1 MRNKFN
7 TKQIKYFNPL
17 NDYFIRYL
25 FTDKGSSETILLDF
39 INSIMI
45 NANMKTFRSVEILTP
60 FNLKKNKNLK
70 ETIVDV
76 KCITQNG
83 SVVII
88 EIQLQGNS
96 RFPERILY
104 YWAANYSKLLKHGE
118 RYDELTPVIS
128 INLLNFNLDKTKNI
142 HSCYMLYEMNNK
154 KLLTAHLQIHII
166 ELKKFKKNALSKDLN
181 YWLKIFTSKNLEASM
196 SEIVKEKPIM
206 EEVQK
211 KYNNFVKSRLMMMEY
226 EKKEAYLYGNQ
237 IMLDEERR
245 LGREEGMKEG
255 IKEGIEKGIEQGIE
269 KGIEQGIEKG
279 IKETQISMAKNM
291 KNDKVDLSTISKYT
305 GLSIEEIEKL

>member
-1 MRNKFN
+1 MEKKVN

-25 FTDKGSSETILLDF
+25 FTDKGRSESILLDF

-60 FNLKKNKNLK
+60 FNLKKNRNLK
-70 ETIVDV
+70 ETIAPKVGRRLDV

-154 KLLTAHLQIHII
+154 KLLTDHLQIHII
-166 ELKKFKKNALSKDLN
+166 ELKKFKKNVLSKDLN

-245 LGREEGMKEG
+245 LGREEGIKEGMEQGIEKGKEEG
-255 IKEGIEKGIEQGIE
+255 IKEGI
-269 KGIEQGIEKG
+269 
-279 IKETQISMAKNM
+279 KETQIFMAKNM

>member
-1 MRNKFN
+1 MEKKSNIK
-7 TKQIKYFNPL
+7 KIKYFNPL

-25 FTDKGSSETILLDF
+25 FTDKGSSESILLDF

-60 FNLKKNKNLK
+60 FNLKKNRNLK

-154 KLLTAHLQIHII
+154 KLLTDHLQIHII
-166 ELKKFKKNALSKDLN
+166 ELKKFKKNILTKDLN
-181 YWLKIFTSKNLEASM
+181 CWLKMFTSKNLEASM

-211 KYNNFVKSRLMMMEY
+211 KYNNFVKSKLMMMEY

-245 LGREEGMKEG
+245 LGMEEGIKKGKEEG
-255 IKEGIEKGIEQGIE
+255 IKEN
-269 KGIEQGIEKG
+269 
-279 IKETQISMAKNM
+279 QILTAKNM
-291 KNDKVDLSTISKYT
+291 KKENIDINIINKIT
-305 GLSIEEIEKL
+305 GLSIKEIEEL

>member
-1 MRNKFN
+1 MEKKLN

-60 FNLKKNKNLK
+60 FNLKKNRNLK

-154 KLLTAHLQIHII
+154 KLLTDHLQIHII
-166 ELKKFKKNALSKDLN
+166 ELKKFRKNVLSKDLN

-211 KYNNFVKSRLMMMEY
+211 KYNNFVKSKLMMMEY

-245 LGREEGMKEG
+245 LGKEEG
-255 IKEGIEKGIEQGIE
+255 IKEGMEKGKEE
-269 KGIEQGIEKG
+269 G
-279 IKETQISMAKNM
+279 IKENQILTAKNM
-291 KNDKVDLSTISKYT
+291 KNKNMDINLISELT
-305 GLSIEEIEKL
+305 GLSIEEVEKL

>member
-1 MRNKFN
+1 MRNNLN
-7 TKQIKYFNPL
+7 TKKYFNPL
-17 NDYFIRYL
+17 NDYFVRYL
-25 FTDKGSSETILLDF
+25 FTDKGSSESILLDF
-39 INSIMI
+39 INSIML

-154 KLLTAHLQIHII
+154 KLLTDHLQIHII
-166 ELKKFKKNALSKDLN
+166 ELKKFKKNILSKDLN
-181 YWLKIFTSKNLEASM
+181 CWLKIFTSKNLEASM

-211 KYNNFVKSRLMMMEY
+211 KYNNFVKSKLMMMEY

-245 LGREEGMKEG
+245 LGKEEG
-255 IKEGIEKGIEQGIE
+255 IKEGIEQGIE
-269 KGIEQGIEKG
+269 KGIEQGIEQGEKNKAINIAKSLKKSG
-279 IKETQISMAKNM
+279 LDNKFISDN
-291 KNDKVDLSTISKYT
+291 T
-305 GLSIEEIEKL
+305 GLSLEEVEKL

>member
-1 MRNKFN
+1 MKNELI

-25 FTDKGSSETILLDF
+25 FTDKGSSESILLDF

-60 FNLKKNKNLK
+60 FNLKKNRNLK

-154 KLLTAHLQIHII
+154 KLLTDHLQIHII
-166 ELKKFKKNALSKDLN
+166 ELKKFRKNVLSKDLN

-237 IMLDEERR
+237 IMLDEERK
-245 LGREEGMKEG
+245 LGKEEG
-255 IKEGIEKGIEQGIE
+255 IKEGI
-269 KGIEQGIEKG
+269 
-279 IKETQISMAKNM
+279 KENQILTARNM
-291 KNDKVDLSTISKYT
+291 KKENIDISVISKVT
-305 GLSIEEIEKL
+305 GLSIEEVEKL

>member
-1 MRNKFN
+1 MKNKFN

-154 KLLTAHLQIHII
+154 KLLTDHLQIHII

-237 IMLDEERR
+237 IMLDEERK
-245 LGREEGMKEG
+245 LGKEEG
-255 IKEGIEKGIEQGIE
+255 IKEGI
-269 KGIEQGIEKG
+269 
-279 IKETQISMAKNM
+279 KENQILTARNM
-291 KNDKVDLSTISKYT
+291 KKENIDISVISKVT
-305 GLSIEEIEKL
+305 GLSIEEVEKL

>member
-1 MRNKFN
+1 MGKKIN

-25 FTDKGSSETILLDF
+25 FTDKGSSESILLDF

-60 FNLKKNKNLK
+60 FNLKKNRNLK

-154 KLLTAHLQIHII
+154 KLLTDHLQIHII

-181 YWLKIFTSKNLEASM
+181 YWLKIFTSKNLEVSM

-206 EEVQK
+206 EEVHK
-211 KYNNFVKSRLMMMEY
+211 KYNNFIKSRLMMMEY

-245 LGREEGMKEG
+245 LGKEEG
-255 IKEGIEKGIEQGIE
+255 IKEGIEQGIEQGIKVGKE
-269 KGIEQGIEKG
+269 EG
-279 IKETQISMAKNM
+279 IKENQILTAKNM
-291 KNDKVDLSTISKYT
+291 KDKNMDINLISELT
-305 GLSIEEIEKL
+305 GLSIEEIKKI

>member
-142 HSCYMLYEMNNK
+142 HSCYMLYEMNNR
-154 KLLTAHLQIHII
+154 KLLTDHLQIHII
-166 ELKKFKKNALSKDLN
+166 ELKKFRKNVLSKDLN

-237 IMLDEERR
+237 IMLDEERK
-245 LGREEGMKEG
+245 LGREEG
-255 IKEGIEKGIEQGIE
+255 IKEGIEQGIE
-269 KGIEQGIEKG
+269 KGKEEGIKEG

-291 KNDKVDLSTISKYT
+291 KNDKVDLNTISKYT

>member
-1 MRNKFN
+1 MEKKLN

-60 FNLKKNKNLK
+60 FNLKKNRNLK

-142 HSCYMLYEMNNK
+142 HSCYMLYEMNNR
-154 KLLTAHLQIHII
+154 KLLTDHLQIHII
-166 ELKKFKKNALSKDLN
+166 ELKKFRKNVLSKDLN

-211 KYNNFVKSRLMMMEY
+211 KYNNFVKNRLMMMEY

-245 LGREEGMKEG
+245 LGKEEG
-255 IKEGIEKGIEQGIE
+255 IKEGMEKGKEE
-269 KGIEQGIEKG
+269 G
-279 IKETQISMAKNM
+279 IKENQILTAKNM
-291 KNDKVDLSTISKYT
+291 KNKNMDINLISELT
-305 GLSIEEIEKL
+305 GLSIEEVEKL